1 METELV
7 KAEDCK
13 LARSFDFS
21 DEIGRL
27 IALEGMAYY
36 HNEQC
41 KEYTERAN
49 KLKESLPQQIVQ
61 LYEGRKI
68 EKILHGDK

>member
-1 METELV
+1 METEAST
-7 KAEDCK
+7 KPEDRK
-13 LARSFDFS
+13 LAKSFDFS

-49 KLKESLPQQIVQ
+49 KLKQQLPQQIVE

-68 EKILHGDK
+68 DKLLQR

>member
-7 KAEDCK
+7 PKAEDRK
-13 LARSFDFS
+13 LAKSFDFS

-36 HNEQC
+36 HNEQFR
-41 KEYTERAN
+41 EYTERAN
-49 KLKESLPQQIVQ
+49 KLKQQLPQQVVE

-68 EKILHGDK
+68 DKLLKQ

>member
-1 METELV
+1 METEGWDV
-7 KAEDCK
+7 PEDRK
-13 LARSFDFS
+13 LAKSFDFS
-21 DEIGRL
+21 DQIGKL

-49 KLKESLPQQIVQ
+49 KLKQQLPQQIVE

-68 EKILHGDK
+68 DKLLQG